1 MFKVNAE
8 FRRNQFE
15 RRFFLCQEAAGWKR
29 PHVRIGMPHCLR
41 RPIPDYSTSAIVRS
55 AIGLMTAATAAM
67 PTFKS
72 SVPIFSSAGLWA
84 SAALGE
90 AYNNFEL

>member
-1 MFKVNAE
+1 MQSSEEINSNGGFSFVKKLLDGNAHTKDWD
-8 FRRNQFE
+8 
-15 RRFFLCQEAAGWKR
+15 AAL
-29 PHVRIGMPHCLR
+29 PAAPNSC
-41 RPIPDYSTSAIVRS
+41 YSTSAIVRS
-55 AIGLMTAATAAM
+55 AIGLMTAATTAM

>member
-29 PHVRIGMPHCLR
+29 PYEGLGCRTACGAQFLLFDIRNCPQRHWPHDRGNNSYADIQKFRSDFLFCRIVGER
-41 RPIPDYSTSAIVRS
+41 RP
-55 AIGLMTAATAAM
+55 G
-67 PTFKS
+67 
-72 SVPIFSSAGLWA
+72 
-84 SAALGE
+84 
-90 AYNNFEL
+90 